1 MKVKSKGK
9 NMSNK
14 MIVYGCTGFGKSYTI
29 ISNILKT
36 RKKVVILT
44 ENGATDELRFMDIE
58 DTDIKIVEPA
68 DICNFDKTITPL
80 TCPGAERETVFQ
92 DLSSR
97 LINAGIT
104 SDESYTV
111 IIIGYA
117 TCLYDE
123 PTVRMISNWKCS
135 VVIEYC
141 GRAALVEENEI
152 PDIMNSAAWE
162 KYPLY
167 NSLRPGVPKTIPE
180 IAFVSGKDAEK
191 YSKGL
196 QRICKTD
203 NLKIEPRRLFGEDG
217 YFIKFS
223 RSYVSV
229 TAGEQMKMFNEMQD
243 LLNKCT
249 MIRYREL

>member
-1 MKVKSKGK
+1 
-9 NMSNK
+9 MSNK

-36 RKKVVILT
+36 RKKIAVLT
-44 ENGATDELRFMDIE
+44 ENGAIDELRYMGIE
-58 DTDIKIVEPA
+58 DIDIKIVEP
-68 DICNFDKTITPL
+68 DGICDFDKTITPL
-80 TCPGAERETVFQ
+80 SVPGTEREKVFL

-97 LINAGIT
+97 LMNAGIT

-111 IIIGYA
+111 IIIGFA
-117 TCLYDE
+117 SCLYDRA
-123 PTVRMISNWKCS
+123 TVRMISGWNCS

-141 GRAALVEENEI
+141 GNATLVEKNEI
-152 PDIMNSAAWE
+152 PYIMNSDVWE